1 MIADNKRGKS
11 CEKVSLHSANCCSS
25 TAKLAKKREQPFGQF
40 GVRNA
45 AISADW
51 PTLQLDCSSTINQF
65 DCQALLTN

>member
-1 MIADNKRGKS
+1 MTHQWAKCFQVHLCKCLSN
-11 CEKVSLHSANCCSS
+11 ASS